1 MVRIV
6 VLFGMVLL
14 AGLLGCP
21 GSGWAQSALPRFETV
36 EEGAP
41 FPVEVSGPRYQR
53 GFLVVAQS
61 DHPDDELELRL
72 PVVIVR
78 ARTPVPGLAPVVFLP
93 GGPGVGGLS
102 AAQYPGAYPWS
113 AERDFVI
120 FGRRGTRYAVPSL
133 QCEAIGPALV
143 SRKPGAQSRLE
154 QAIADCQSALE
165 AQGVRREAYNTVASA
180 SDLEALRTVLG
191 YEQWSLFALSYGTRL
206 ALTYAREYPGR
217 VQSMV
222 LDSPLPHGVH
232 FDDAYPAHLEAA
244 LRRVAQMCAESPD
257 CDAAYPDLEERFF
270 AAIEAAPRQCGEDRV
285 CQREIVNSVPLS
297 SASDL
302 QRAPRLMDEAT
313 RLETGDE
320 GVGYAS
326 DFDWG
331 VRLSVWCSEALPY
344 AQRRNGPL
352 PDSFA
357 GLDSA
362 TFTPETCALWDVSVR
377 PEAEIEPT
385 VSSAPALILAGEL
398 DALTPPAWGYQATQG
413 LERSR
418 VITLPAGFHTETTNW
433 DGDGCALSLAAR
445 FFSSSDEM
453 LEETGPPACVEARSA
468 PEFERR

>member
-1 MVRIV
+1 MVRV
-6 VLFGMVLL
+6 VTMFAVALI
-14 AGLLGCP
+14 AGLLASP
-21 GSGWAQSALPRFETV
+21 ALGWAQSALPRFEAV

-61 DHPDDELELRL
+61 NHPDDEVELRL

-78 ARTPVPGLAPVVFLP
+78 AQTPVPGLAPVVFLP
-93 GGPGVGGLS
+93 GGPGEGGLS
-102 AAQYPGAYPWS
+102 AAQFPGAYPWS

-120 FGRRGTRYAVPSL
+120 FGRRGTRYAVPSM

-154 QAIADCQSALE
+154 QAIADCKSALE
-165 AQGVRREAYNTVASA
+165 AQGLRRDAYNTAASA
-180 SDLEALRTVLG
+180 SDLEALRTALG
-191 YEQWSLFALSYGTRL
+191 YEQWSFLGLSYGTRL
-206 ALTYAREYPGR
+206 ALTYAREYPEH

-244 LRRVAQMCAESPD
+244 LRRVAQMCAESFD
-257 CDAAYPDLEERFF
+257 CNTVYPDLEERFF
-270 AAIEAAPRQCGEDRV
+270 AAIEAAPRQCGEGRV
-285 CQREIVNSVPLS
+285 CQREIVNSVPL
-297 SASDL
+297 ASTFDL
-302 QRAPRLMDEAT
+302 ERAPRLMDEAP
-313 RLETGDE
+313 RLEAGHDRAA
-320 GVGYAS
+320 YAS

-362 TFTPETCALWDVSVR
+362 TFTPETCALWEVSVR

-385 VSSAPALILAGEL
+385 VSSAPTLILAGEL
-398 DALTPPAWGYQATQG
+398 DALTPPRWGYEAAQILSQ
-413 LERSR
+413 SR
-418 VITLPAGFHTETTNW
+418 VISIPYGFHTETTNW
-433 DGDGCALSLAAR
+433 DGDGCAMSLAAR
-445 FFSSSDEM
+445 FFSSPEAM
-453 LEETGPPACVEARSA
+453 LSETTVPSCIVRRGPPDFRLE
-468 PEFERR
+468 